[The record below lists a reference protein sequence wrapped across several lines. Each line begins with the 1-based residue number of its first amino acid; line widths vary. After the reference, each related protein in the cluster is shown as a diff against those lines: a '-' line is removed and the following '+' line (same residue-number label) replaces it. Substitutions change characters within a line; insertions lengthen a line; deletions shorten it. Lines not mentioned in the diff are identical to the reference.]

1 MVQERLSVWLC
12 YKQKQVSAT
21 VCLGL
26 DNSGYKILR
35 NTPRLESWPWI
46 QEMDRESPRGGGWGG
61 KNRLL
66 GKSDLI
72 LWIGFRVNFKEELA
86 MY

>member
-1 MVQERLSVWLC
+1 
-12 YKQKQVSAT
+12 
-21 VCLGL
+21 
-26 DNSGYKILR
+26 
-35 NTPRLESWPWI
+35 
-46 QEMDRESPRGGGWGG
+46 MDRESQGVEGWGG
-61 KNRLL
+61 KKNRLL